1 MVYRLCKYLLIY
13 FYVCLR
19 YVYLLFQYLCKFVY
33 CTLYTKI
40 LRKDRYM
47 YMVEKKRKKGIKKKT
62 FSNCVKIENVTVEFG
77 YLRSAFYPSII
88 EQKGCKY
95 YGKCYTYLF

>member
-1 MVYRLCKYLLIY
+1 MFIFY
-13 FYVCLR
+13 FNTYVN
-19 YVYLLFQYLCKFVY
+19 
-33 CTLYTKI
+33 LYTVHCIQTI

-47 YMVEKKRKKGIKKKT
+47 YMVEKKRKKEKKKKT